1 MRERRR
7 NGIDVTEVEEDQVKF
22 LFINSL
28 IPEEFI
34 KEMPFVFIVLQF
46 QVKTPDDR
54 VNNRKDKKAEVWFAH
69 TSVAFKFS

>member
-34 KEMPFVFIVLQF
+34 KEMPSVFIVLQF

-54 VNNRKDKKAEVWFAH
+54 VNNRKDKKAEVWFAQ